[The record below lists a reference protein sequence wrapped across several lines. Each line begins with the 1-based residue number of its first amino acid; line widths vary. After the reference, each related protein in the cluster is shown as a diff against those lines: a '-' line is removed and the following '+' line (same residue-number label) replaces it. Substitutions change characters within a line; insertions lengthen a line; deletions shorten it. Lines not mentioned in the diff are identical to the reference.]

1 MVGGLAGINLYVTW
15 ICGRRFFSHPIARWR
30 SCRTLPSY
38 YTMPLNRGI
47 YYVMPFGPRT
57 QPRLPHNEF
66 LVCLSDCLFA
76 SLAPVCFFPT
86 PHPPSLSVFFPQQSV
101 FSTAV
106 AKTVSASASGSGSP
120 PLQVHTP
127 PPTTTPTATPVL
139 TGDGTTHVVFNCIII

>member
-38 YTMPLNRGI
+38 YTMPLSRGI
-47 YYVMPFGPRT
+47 YYVMSFGPQT
-57 QPRLPHNEF
+57 QPRLPRNEF
-66 LVCLSDCLFA
+66 LVCLSACLFA

-86 PHPPSLSVFFPQQSV
+86 PPKLVCFFTQQSV
-101 FSTAV
+101 FFTAV

-120 PLQVHTP
+120 LLQVHTP
-127 PPTTTPTATPVL
+127 PPTPTATPVL

>member
-101 FSTAV
+101 FFPQQWPRQCRHQYRDRDHHPCRSTHLLLLLLQLQ
-106 AKTVSASASGSGSP
+106 
-120 PLQVHTP
+120 PLCSLVTEQLMSFSI
-127 PPTTTPTATPVL
+127 AL
-139 TGDGTTHVVFNCIII
+139 